1 MRREFD
7 LGSDTVTH
15 PDTAVVTGAFSYTG
29 RYIARRLLDA
39 GVRVRTLTG
48 HPDRED
54 PFDGRVEVSPLDFSD
69 GDGLRRSMQGADVL
83 YNTYWVRFAR
93 GETTFE
99 RAVANSKTLFEA
111 AGEAGVGRIVHVSI
125 TNASSGSRLP
135 YFSGKGRVE
144 EMLKGLGVPYAIVRP
159 TLVFGAEDVL
169 LNNMAWAIRRFPV
182 FPIAGSGKYL
192 VRPVYV
198 DDLAA
203 LAVAAGSQTGD
214 TVADAVGP
222 ETYTFEEL
230 LRLLADAVGSRC
242 RFIHTSPAVSLALTG
257 LIGTL
262 IRDVV
267 LTRDEIDGLMAR
279 LLTSNG
285 PATCMTSLSGWL
297 DENADALG
305 HRYVSELRRNF
316 RR

>member
-1 MRREFD
+1 MP
-7 LGSDTVTH
+7 H

-29 RYIARRLLDA
+29 KYIARRLLDA
-39 GVRVRTLTG
+39 GVRVKTLTG
-48 HPDRED
+48 HPDRRD
-54 PFDGRVEVSPLDFSD
+54 PFGGQVEVSPLDFGDS
-69 GDGLRRSMQGADVL
+69 DGLRRSMRGADVL

-99 RAVANSKTLFEA
+99 SAVENSRTLFEA
-111 AGEAGVGRIVHVSI
+111 ARDAGVGRIVHVSI
-125 TNASSGSRLP
+125 TNAGSASSLP

-144 EMLKGLGVPYAIVRP
+144 EALIGLGVPHAIVRP

-182 FPIAGSGKYL
+182 FPIVGSGDYL

-203 LAVAAGSQTGD
+203 LAVAAGSRTDD
-214 TVADAVGP
+214 TVTDAVGP
-222 ETYTFEEL
+222 ETLTFEAL
-230 LRLLADAVGSRC
+230 LRLLAAAVGSRC
-242 RFIHTSPAVSLALTG
+242 RFVHTSPTVSLALTG
-257 LIGTL
+257 LVGML

-267 LTRDEIDGLMAR
+267 LTRDEIDGLMAS
-279 LLTSNG
+279 LLTSDG
-285 PATCMTSLSGWL
+285 PSTGTTGLSSWL
-297 DENADALG
+297 DDNGDALG
-305 HRYVSELRRNF
+305 RRYVSELRRNF